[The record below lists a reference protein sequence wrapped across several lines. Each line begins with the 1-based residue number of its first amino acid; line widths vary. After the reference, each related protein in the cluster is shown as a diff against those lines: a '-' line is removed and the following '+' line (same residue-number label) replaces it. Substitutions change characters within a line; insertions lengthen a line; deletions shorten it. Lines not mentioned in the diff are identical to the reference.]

1 MVNVEELDLQGFI
14 KDDIA
19 DSMTDAVEDAIFNGD
34 GKKKPTGVISGIKK
48 KNQISL
54 EGRNVFTLDA

>member
-1 MVNVEELDLQGFI
+1 
-14 KDDIA
+14 
-19 DSMTDAVEDAIFNGD
+19 MTDAVEDAIFNGD

>member
-19 DSMTDAVEDAIFNGD
+19 DSMTDAVKDAIFNED
-34 GKKKPTGVISGIKK
+34 EKKR
-48 KNQISL
+48 Q
-54 EGRNVFTLDA
+54 